1 MPGLNYV
8 AGRCSYSPKKG
19 CCIRSY
25 QPGKICERAAIEAY
39 SIAEKRK
46 PSTEAGQD
54 ARNLGNSGADTA
66 CDVVTSASHK
76 GRGMSRGESMYSV
89 ESSGGRLS
97 PLNISDP
104 LLRAELFREIRLA
117 QTDVKYRG
125 EAWGYYV
132 VQPAD
137 ALSPELVAW
146 KVYGLDT
153 LKWVVLIASGIDD
166 SRESLP
172 TGERI
177 YLPSTAWLRER
188 IKHYSSFEV
197 RK

>member
-1 MPGLNYV
+1 
-8 AGRCSYSPKKG
+8 
-19 CCIRSY
+19 
-25 QPGKICERAAIEAY
+25 
-39 SIAEKRK
+39 
-46 PSTEAGQD
+46 
-54 ARNLGNSGADTA
+54 
-66 CDVVTSASHK
+66 
-76 GRGMSRGESMYSV
+76 MYSV

-188 IKHYSSFEV
+188 IKHYSSFEF